1 MPVIRSASNFHRTLT
16 PLLRIRTPESPHF
29 IRAYETLEQYKRYR
43 ISNNLGSPWMLP
55 VRVLKATKRVVCV
68 AASGFHRIPNLKAP
82 LCPHIHLKPEQYT
95 MKLHLNQIYGRNGE
109 RGNFYHAAKHNC
121 RFIVLILDIEENAQ
135 QYITSPE
142 EWNEFACT
150 LHNFDDD
157 EDDSDSAGS
166 QVNTPLGSSSYSADT
181 NEVEQYLLLGDP
193 RLPRPTDAFFVD
205 RIATA
210 RKVIDLALVN
220 DTLEFHRNGIY
231 RAQPELHPLAMK
243 PVHSI
248 MAPSLAN
255 LEHFDTHLGRTI
267 REFNSVISL
276 PQATWDS
283 ILSVDTHCTCCQC
296 HFSIDRYN
304 SHIVD
309 GRCSMAAPM
318 DQVYQKAV
326 VQPQLAACTY
336 PPDYQIPLAE
346 DFMDTA
352 SGLAFSEWN
361 SRIGI
366 PLDVWI
372 LLSTGGVQCPC
383 CHLVRSFD
391 GHRSHLDLNSVC
403 TDPGEI
409 SSSIATV

>member
-1 MPVIRSASNFHRTLT
+1 MPVIR
-16 PLLRIRTPESPHF
+16 PHF
-29 IRAYETLEQYKRYR
+29 IRAYETLEQYNAIGFPTTWDPYT
-43 ISNNLGSPWMLP
+43 NDWQPWMLP
-55 VRVLKATKRVVCV
+55 VRVLKATKRVV
-68 AASGFHRIPNLKAP
+68 R
-82 LCPHIHLKPEQYT
+82 PEQYT

-109 RGNFYHAAKHNC
+109 RGNFYCAAKHNC
-121 RFIVLILDIEENAQ
+121 RFIVLIPDIEENAQ

-157 EDDSDSAGS
+157 EDDSDSASS
-166 QVNTPLGSSSYSADT
+166 QVNTPLGSSSSSADA

-193 RLPRPTDAFFVD
+193 RLPRPTDVPEQFSGPVRPFFVD
-205 RIATA
+205 RVATA

-248 MAPSLAN
+248 MAVYNPKTHPASLSRAFAN
-255 LEHFDTHLGRTI
+255 LEHFDTHLGRAI
-267 REFNSVISL
+267 REFNSVIGL

-296 HFSIDRYN
+296 HFSIDGYN

-309 GRCSMAAPM
+309 GRCSMAAPT

-326 VQPQLAACTY
+326 VQPQLAARTY